1 MPQIKEAEE
10 AIELSPE
17 VPDGSNLSFDVA
29 GRDIDDVTGCT
40 HGDLNLKGLVS
51 FGFPNPLVA
60 RKRIT
65 ASEDV

>member
-1 MPQIKEAEE
+1 M
-10 AIELSPE
+10 S
-17 VPDGSNLSFDVA
+17 DGSNLSFDVA

-65 ASEDV
+65 ASEHG